1 VLHVEQTA
9 DRCIKCNICNTVCPV
24 SAVTDLF
31 PGPKYEGPQGQRFRA
46 GIDSDDS
53 PDKSLDY
60 CSACGLCTQAC
71 PEGVMVAEIN
81 QIARSRLV
89 DDRGGLNLRDQVIS
103 RPSLM
108 GAMARPVAPIANV
121 VMAAR
126 PVRVLVEKA
135 MGVHRGAAM
144 PKFSA
149 MTFRSW
155 ARSHRAPADATHT
168 VAYFHGCA
176 AQEFEPEVGA
186 AVVRVLER
194 NGARVTFPKQGCCGC
209 PTATSTPAAA
219 TPAGWSG
226 GCAARPTTP
235 G

>member
-1 VLHVEQTA
+1 MLHVEQTA

-46 GIDSDDS
+46 GIDTGES

-81 QIARSRLV
+81 QVARSRLV
-89 DDRGGLNLRDQVIS
+89 ADRGGLSLRDQVIS

-108 GAMARPVAPIANV
+108 GGMARPVAPIANA

-126 PVRVLVEKA
+126 PVRVLVEKTIK
-135 MGVHRGAAM
+135 VHRGAAM

-155 ARSHRAPADATHT
+155 ARSHKAPAGTTRT

-186 AVVRVLER
+186 AV
-194 NGARVTFPKQGCCGC
+194 
-209 PTATSTPAAA
+209 
-219 TPAGWSG
+219 
-226 GCAARPTTP
+226 
-235 G
+235 